1 MMFHNHQNSFLN
13 LYSSSSDTKV
23 YNTRQMHLMHRDSHF
38 NCPIYLDA
46 AEFLNS
52 KVLQKVQ
59 GYGIGFLKLSRDAVK
74 LGVMMYNIVY
84 LI

>member
-1 MMFHNHQNSFLN
+1 
-13 LYSSSSDTKV
+13 
-23 YNTRQMHLMHRDSHF
+23 MHLMHRDSHF

-59 GYGIGFLKLSRDAVK
+59 GYGIGLLKLSKDAVK

-84 LI
+84 LTSITDSSSFKGHLLKN

>member
-1 MMFHNHQNSFLN
+1 
-13 LYSSSSDTKV
+13 
-23 YNTRQMHLMHRDSHF
+23 MHRDSHF

-74 LGVMMYNIVY
+74 LGVMMYNIEY